1 MDIFDLCD
9 CLEDGSVDMIL
20 CDLPYGITA
29 CEWDNVIPFGPMWEC
44 FKRVIKPRGAV
55 VLTASGKFTY
65 KLVMSNFEWF
75 KYEWVWDKVIPTGA
89 QVAKYR
95 PMSQHENILIFGNGK
110 ICYYPQMVKRNM
122 PISLGGNSKRIM
134 QPAANGKSL
143 KKIYFDKHPMTIIN
157 NRRINSPAHPTQ
169 KPVALFEYLI
179 RTYTQPGEVVF
190 DPCVGSGTTAL
201 AARNT
206 GRNYICGDSSAEYV
220 QVARDRLAQPYTLPL
235 FDEQQTDRPK
245 PEQMELI

>member
-1 MDIFDLCD
+1 
-9 CLEDGSVDMIL
+9 
-20 CDLPYGITA
+20 
-29 CEWDNVIPFGPMWEC
+29 MWEC

-75 KYEWVWDKVIPTGA
+75 KYEWVWEKTHSA
-89 QVAKYR
+89 SFLNAKIR
-95 PMSQHENILIFGNGK
+95 PLSIHEMVLIFGIDTLSYCPQMTKGAIKNNRSGTPLYERNHSKFGINSK
-110 ICYYPQMVKRNM
+110 ILANVRNDNYYP
-122 PISLGGNSKRIM
+122 
-134 QPAANGKSL
+134 KSV
-143 KKIYFDKHPMTIIN
+143 IHIGSV
-157 NRRINSPAHPTQ
+157 RRADMNHSTQ